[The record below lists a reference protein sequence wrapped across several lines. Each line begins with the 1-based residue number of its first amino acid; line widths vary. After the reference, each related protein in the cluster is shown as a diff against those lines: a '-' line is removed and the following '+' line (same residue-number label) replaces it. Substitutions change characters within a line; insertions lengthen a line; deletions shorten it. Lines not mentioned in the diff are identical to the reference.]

1 MQCKVLCL
9 YLLSI
14 TQQVSTTEIWVWPY
28 TSAFLP
34 CSVSVPVIDQSILGV
49 SWTSNESVIAS
60 FGTRYGHHINK
71 GVSWDTS
78 LFVNGTFSLTLLNA
92 TLDQQGVYECNVF
105 YNASELHFSNVTI
118 GIKVPPTLSI
128 PSRMVVLNT
137 ESELMCN
144 AEGFSPPLIHFS
156 WTRAGESVR
165 LSQAVTAVN
174 RTPQGTYRA
183 DNRVK
188 FVPLLADQN
197 VTYGCV
203 VTHAALNEPLSLEFK
218 LSFVFLPTVTLSAVP
233 SPSRSAPLT
242 LSCDIE
248 GFYPEDISV
257 SWLQNGT
264 ELPSPLPSEADPDG
278 TFRTRRYYTLNPKQ
292 RELAGEVECVVHQP
306 NVTKPTFA
314 SANVAGFNPVIE
326 SVLSKPAKASVSL
339 MGISLVLVFL
349 LCFGF
354 SWRRRDEKQKSLN
367 VSGII
372 LPPRII
378 VGQKCRVTICL
389 EGRRVDRVK
398 TTWFL
403 NDTRISDTSNSESCP
418 SSTTKNT
425 QFVHDQLSAILLPH
439 GLTLN
444 PIVTEKGPLLPSG
457 GNMGYYKL
465 HTLGPLHSTGDGS
478 QRCLQSSLSFIPQIS
493 IHKGAVFKCQVSY
506 IGKDKVVVERVS
518 DKFTILAN
526 PEISEIQLQEAD
538 DNSGVVTLTIQ
549 ALHFHPDII
558 TFRWFCQGGELS
570 PVASQ
575 ALSAPRPDA
584 QGFFSAM
591 SQCKLPRTEL
601 ERGSTKVWVSVHHV
615 ALKRPIT
622 RETRGFIKRPHVSE
636 IICSAPS
643 PGQPL
648 TLGCDLTGFYPP
660 DIAVTWVKLRGGEVD
675 DREEEVI
682 DGGEVWG
689 PVLSGPSTYRA
700 TATLKKQETKEE
712 KETAGGVVCR
722 VEHCSLVEPIER
734 RWRNIYIAA
743 PSIPPFLT
751 VHWTSK
757 GVAVFSVLL
766 TGGHPKA
773 KVLWAAGGATL
784 TPLVSNQT
792 YVMGED
798 GLRELKSVC
807 ALERSTDQPS
817 QTEGQGQMERQKKR
831 HTLKTEAAVS
841 NPNAVGIRYID
852 DTNED
857 NSNVE
862 NEMTRHTEEES
873 EEEDNRM
880 EMLHI
885 NRVKVRVGPKGVERE
900 PLRVSIEITHPA
912 LKLPVYRTWTS
923 TSE

>member
-1 MQCKVLCL
+1 
-9 YLLSI
+9 
-14 TQQVSTTEIWVWPY
+14 
-28 TSAFLP
+28 
-34 CSVSVPVIDQSILGV
+34 
-49 SWTSNESVIAS
+49 
-60 FGTRYGHHINK
+60 
-71 GVSWDTS
+71 
-78 LFVNGTFSLTLLNA
+78 
-92 TLDQQGVYECNVF
+92 
-105 YNASELHFSNVTI
+105 
-118 GIKVPPTLSI
+118 
-128 PSRMVVLNT
+128 MVVLNT

-354 SWRRRDEKQKSLN
+354 SWRRRD
-367 VSGII
+367 
-372 LPPRII
+372 
-378 VGQKCRVTICL
+378 
-389 EGRRVDRVK
+389 
-398 TTWFL
+398 
-403 NDTRISDTSNSESCP
+403 
-418 SSTTKNT
+418 
-425 QFVHDQLSAILLPH
+425 
-439 GLTLN
+439 
-444 PIVTEKGPLLPSG
+444 VTEKGPLLPSG

-831 HTLKTEAAVS
+831 HTLIETEAAVS